1 MNYNNGEVLVLKMPA
16 APTNKLSVKK
26 KTFETSSIIQHFLK
40 NKMKRKKFLLFFLC
54 LVFFPVK
61 KKKKKKNL
69 KQTF

>member
-16 APTNKLSVKK
+16 APTKKLSVK
-26 KTFETSSIIQHFLK
+26 KTFETSRIIQHFLK

-61 KKKKKKNL
+61 KKKRKKI
-69 KQTF
+69 